1 MNTLEFFF
9 DYASPYSYLA
19 SSQVEAIAQR
29 AGASL
34 RWRPFFLGGV
44 FKATGNASPALVPLK
59 AIYMLQDLL
68 RWTRHYGLP
77 DFTLPDPFPARSITA
92 LRLGLVA
99 QDEGKLPSFSH
110 LLYRQVFAL
119 GKDQAQV
126 ALLTEVMREAGMDPD
141 ACIDRAQTQEI
152 KDRLRKNTEEA
163 VERGSFGAPTFFVGE
178 EMFIGNDRLPFVERA
193 LRESA

>member
-19 SSQVEAIAQR
+19 SSQVEKIAQQT
-29 AGASL
+29 GASL
-34 RWRPFFLGGV
+34 SWRPFFLGGV
-44 FKATGNASPALVPLK
+44 FKATGNSSPALVPNK

-77 DFTLPDPFPARSITA
+77 DFTLPDPFPARSITS
-92 LRLGLVA
+92 LRLALVA

-110 LLYRQVFAL
+110 LLYQQIFAL

-126 ALLTEVMREAGMDPD
+126 AVLTEVIREAGMDPD
-141 ACIDRAQTQEI
+141 ACIERAGSQEI

-178 EMFIGNDRLPFVERA
+178 QMFIGNDRLGFVERA

>member
-1 MNTLEFFF
+1 MSTLEFFF

-19 SSQVEAIAQR
+19 SSQVEGIARR
-29 AGASL
+29 AGAVL
-34 RWRPFFLGGV
+34 EWHPFFLGGV
-44 FKATGNASPALVPLK
+44 FKATGNSSPALVPHK

-77 DFTLPDPFPARSITA
+77 DFTLPDPFPAWSITS
-92 LRLGLVA
+92 LRLALVA
-99 QDEGKLPSFSH
+99 QDEGKLPAFSH

-126 ALLTEVMREAGMDPD
+126 AVLTEVMREAGLDPD
-141 ACIDRAQTQEI
+141 ACMDRARSQEI

-178 EMFIGNDRLPFVERA
+178 EMFVGNDRLNFVEQA
-193 LRESA
+193 LKASA